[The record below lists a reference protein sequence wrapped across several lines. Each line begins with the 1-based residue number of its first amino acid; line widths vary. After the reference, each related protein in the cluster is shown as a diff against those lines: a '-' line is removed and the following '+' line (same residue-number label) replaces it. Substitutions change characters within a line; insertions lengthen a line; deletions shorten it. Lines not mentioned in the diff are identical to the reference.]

1 MADTGDANREVAI
14 AYTVKGD
21 AEQKAAGLARAF
33 EGVHRAADAAKTR
46 VNEVGRSF
54 VVGALGAAG
63 LTLGLREMWEH
74 SKEVNLSMEAM
85 QKRIAGATFAFST
98 WTKGTTGLEKWT
110 ESMKDGVEITEK
122 LEGVSRRHKVSREE
136 LAGIY
141 AGQAQMNERYRQS
154 QAQQIDLT
162 EKLAATQN
170 VLGISA
176 ESAGQIIARAALTGS
191 IPVRTELGRALAGSI
206 GNLKTFR
213 HLSEEVRFEKL
224 KKAMGDLVPA
234 SQEMGKG
241 MKGALFD
248 IHEAGTE
255 ILRDL
260 TKPMFGEQT
269 KALRD
274 WAANLTKI
282 REDGKSIS
290 HEYGE
295 KIAKAFTTIK
305 DVSGAIAEHWK
316 LIAGIFVAGKVA
328 GGLRGMAGFFGGAGV
343 GTPGAGGMTGVMNVQ
358 AGTVNVGG
366 GPATALGATTATKIA
381 EGMKPGLTASV
392 SGLLGFASKLTT
404 AAAAGAALYLGAKE
418 FADWV
423 EKKKSEEVATSQ
435 KLDMNTLGTLSG
447 RALEQYLQMGGL
459 GKAGENKKAVTE
471 AFAAMSTKDREAWS
485 SRLGLK
491 EVIRDA
497 IPGIGGSMAN
507 AGYGSIVANTNPE
520 ALATAFGE
528 SVANALMHASPLF
541 GKGLGVLNE
550 SGFNM
555 LAGIDE
561 KTHKDMAN
569 HKGDHIT
576 NIGVVNLTQDFKA
589 DDPERIFH
597 RARREM
603 VRELNQIGNSPD
615 HSIAARNG

>member
-1 MADTGDANREVAI
+1 M
-14 AYTVKGD
+14 
-21 AEQKAAGLARAF
+21 
-33 EGVHRAADAAKTR
+33 
-46 VNEVGRSF
+46 
-54 VVGALGAAG
+54 
-63 LTLGLREMWEH
+63 
-74 SKEVNLSMEAM
+74 
-85 QKRIAGATFAFST
+85 
-98 WTKGTTGLEKWT
+98 
-110 ESMKDGVEITEK
+110 
-122 LEGVSRRHKVSREE
+122 
-136 LAGIY
+136 
-141 AGQAQMNERYRQS
+141 
-154 QAQQIDLT
+154 T

-176 ESAGQIIARAALTGS
+176 ESSGQIIARAALTGS
-191 IPVRTELGRALAGSI
+191 IPIRTELGRALAGGI
-206 GNLKTFR
+206 GNLKAFR
-213 HLSEEVRFEKL
+213 RLSEEVRFEKL

-282 REDGKSIS
+282 RDDGKSIA

-295 KIAKAFTTIK
+295 KLAKAFTTIK

-316 LIAGIFVAGKVA
+316 LIAGIFVAGKMA
-328 GGLRGMAGFFGGAGV
+328 SGLRSMAGFFGSTGAGA
-343 GTPGAGGMTGVMNVQ
+343 PGAGGMTGVMNVQ

-366 GPATALGATTATKIA
+366 GPATALGAVTAAKIG
-381 EGMKPGLTASV
+381 EGLKPGLTASV

-423 EKKKSEEVATSQ
+423 EKKKSESVAIGE
-435 KLDMNTLGTLSG
+435 KLNPEMIGTMQG
-447 RALEQYLQMGGL
+447 KALEQYLQMAGV
-459 GKAGENKKAVTE
+459 GKAGENKAAVAE
-471 AFAAMSTKDREAWS
+471 AFRAMSTKDRAAWAD
-485 SRLGLK
+485 RLGLK
-491 EVIRDA
+491 A
-497 IPGIGGSMAN
+497 TGGSAGSMMSGISGGFGTLTAN
-507 AGYGSIVANTNPE
+507 AVSAE
-520 ALATAFGE
+520 QLATAFGE

-541 GKGLGVLNE
+541 GKGLGVLSE
-550 SGFNM
+550 GGFNM